1 MLTSLLSNK
10 WILYAIIGL
19 FSLSIIAN
27 IVGNIKEMRK
37 EPTYTKEAVELMIKH
52 SLLEKKTEEL
62 LITNKILEMDIA
74 RLSKSIEQDSMVIHN
89 SSRAYRD
96 SLRNYLFNK

>member
-1 MLTSLLSNK
+1 MLASLLSNK
-10 WILYAIIGL
+10 WILYAIIGV

-74 RLSKSIEQDSMVIHN
+74 RLSKSIEQDSLVIHN

-96 SLRNYLFNK
+96 SLRNYIFNR

>member
-1 MLTSLLSNK
+1 MLAAILSNK
-10 WILYAIIGL
+10 WVLYAIIGL
-19 FSLSIIAN
+19 FSLSIISN
-27 IVGNIKEMRK
+27 FIGNIKEMRK

-52 SLLEKKTEEL
+52 SLLEKKNEEL

-74 RLSKSIEQDSMVIHN
+74 RLSQSIDKDSTIIHN

-96 SLRNYLFNK
+96 SLRNYIFNR